1 MRRKRNQPLM
11 PTVNTNKEE
20 QTIEYLKSA
29 PDFFL
34 KNPEILQY
42 VEIPH
47 ESGPATSLV
56 ERQVSI
62 LRERNID
69 LRKRLKS
76 LLETASTNDDTFEK
90 MRSLTSA
97 IIDVRNIHDLEEI
110 IKQELIDSLN
120 ASQVIFIF
128 ENFELTA
135 NSTYFIDAA
144 SIQDTQLSNLI
155 ESTDSSCKVYRPEEY
170 ATLFQIEELNG
181 PGSAALIPISV
192 DKNRGVLIIGST
204 DPERFSQNLE
214 TLFLDYLSEIFS
226 KILGRIL
233 P

>member
-11 PTVNTNKEE
+11 PTVTTNKEE

-76 LLETASTNDDTFEK
+76 L
-90 MRSLTSA
+90 
-97 IIDVRNIHDLEEI
+97 
-110 IKQELIDSLN
+110 
-120 ASQVIFIF
+120 
-128 ENFELTA
+128 
-135 NSTYFIDAA
+135 
-144 SIQDTQLSNLI
+144 
-155 ESTDSSCKVYRPEEY
+155 
-170 ATLFQIEELNG
+170 
-181 PGSAALIPISV
+181 
-192 DKNRGVLIIGST
+192 
-204 DPERFSQNLE
+204 
-214 TLFLDYLSEIFS
+214 
-226 KILGRIL
+226 
-233 P
+233 

>member
-11 PTVNTNKEE
+11 PTVTTSKEE
-20 QTIEYLKSA
+20 QTIEYLKST

-42 VEIPH
+42 LEIPH
-47 ESGPATSLV
+47 ESGAATSLV

-69 LRKRLKS
+69 LRRRLKS
-76 LLETASTNDDTFEK
+76 LLETASTNDDIFK
-90 MRSLTSA
+90 KIRSLTSA
-97 IIDVRNIHDLEEI
+97 IIDVKNVHDLEQI
-110 IKQELIDSLN
+110 IKQELINNLN
-120 ASQVIFIF
+120 ASHVIFIF
-128 ENFELTA
+128 KNFELND
-135 NSTYFIDAA
+135 NSTYFIDAS
-144 SIQDTQLSNLI
+144 SIQDKGFSNLI
-155 ESTDSSCKVYRPEEY
+155 ELSDSSCKVYRPEEY
-170 ATLFQIEELNG
+170 ATLFQIEKLNG
-181 PGSAALIPISV
+181 PGSAALIPLSV
-192 DKNRGVLIIGST
+192 DKNRGIMIIGST

-226 KILGRIL
+226 KVLGPIF